1 MIVKKLYRDDYVLI
15 KGSITHPQWK
25 DIDTAICHISFV
37 AEEIEN
43 AFPKLDIN
51 GWSDSKLVDYSN
63 KIMNDGWSY
72 VRMIDLPK
80 KIQNKFLK
88 QLNKEL

>member
-1 MIVKKLYRDDYVLI
+1 MNKELYRDDYVLI
-15 KGSITHPQWK
+15 RGNITNPQWK
-25 DIDTAICHISFV
+25 DVDTDICHISFV

-51 GWSDSKLVDYSN
+51 EWSDEQLVDYSN
-63 KIMNDGWSY
+63 KLMNDGMSY

-80 KIQNKFLK
+80 RIQNKFLK
-88 QLNKEL
+88 QLEL